1 MKNFILLISIVFT
14 FNSLF
19 AQKISEQRAATV
31 ALNFAKHKRNENF
44 RVNSVSQYSLKG
56 QTQLYIVHL
65 KPQGFVVMPV
75 NENLQPVLAYS
86 TEHNMPEEI
95 SNPEVRWL
103 LDTYAK
109 QVNYATVTKWQ
120 NAYNRKLWR
129 DFENGIFKDKKQ
141 AKTVGPLLQTHWT
154 QQAGFNAECP
164 PGVQSGCVA
173 IAMAQTL
180 KYWNYPD
187 TGANWNGYRH
197 PVFSSGSTTYDW
209 GYLHAYFSQTHYDW
223 TNMQNDYATD
233 AAAELV
239 YHCGIAVNMF
249 YTAWGAAASSA
260 DVPVA
265 LANYFRY
272 SQDMQFVHR
281 NEYTQAEWKQMLMD
295 NLDLGYPIPYSG
307 SGNSGG
313 HEFVCDG
320 YDDDTL
326 FHLNLGWGGYA
337 DGYYEIDSINAGGYD
352 FSHYND
358 ALLNLHPANGTD
370 EEFLWTT
377 KLNGYQELYS
387 YPKDIFPVNNKIIW
401 TIPADGNFY
410 DTVEYYQEC
419 AQSLDG
425 GLNWNVFKFDTLVSS
440 VFEPTKIQ
448 GFGKDTVV
456 ISLLSH
462 SDTTSYKG
470 VLIQSI
476 DGGKHWQ
483 TKFQNTT
490 SGFTNF
496 YLIDNQHSLIIGNPV
511 GGEFQIFVSSDF
523 NENFTA
529 IDGSNIPDALANE
542 KCINGSIYY
551 SNGTIWF
558 ATDKGR
564 LFKSADQGQTW
575 SVSTIYS
582 STDTLDISFAF
593 DNEAL
598 DGLALVK
605 TIHSDTVANY
615 TYFSSTDGGTNWTAI
630 GTPQNSMPS
639 DIDYIPGTD
648 KSFISVGGEFNDYNT
663 HTGISISSD
672 GGQTWTLQKQY
683 YTSVW
688 FRKVKMLSENKGFG
702 GGYSVGYS
710 VPHKHGF
717 WVFGDYDLPLV
728 ADFSMTNSI
737 ALADS
742 LQCTNTDIDVQNKS
756 LGPILSYNW
765 NFGENANPQTATG
778 EGPFTVTYSSPGDK
792 SVTLIVTG
800 EYESDT
806 AQTLIHVAESTPE
819 QFATITG
826 DSLVLL
832 HSTETYEVPQHQYTF
847 YTWTKDFDFWDG
859 ESDSNSIDIYF
870 NGFAVSG
877 DISVV
882 AYNGCGIT
890 DTVIKTITVTT
901 HLSENN
907 NISDDLIVYPNPAT
921 NYFVVDVEEN
931 CSLSIIDNSGK
942 IVKKTKLSA
951 GKNTIY
957 TQDLTQGIYQIKIE
971 GKPTIDCKLI
981 VKH

>member
-1 MKNFILLISIVFT
+1 MKNLILLISFVFA
-14 FNSLF
+14 FNFLF
-19 AQKISEQRAATV
+19 AQKITESQAAKV
-31 ALNFAKHKRNENF
+31 ALNFINHKTKENF
-44 RVNSVSQYSLKG
+44 RVNTITHYSLKE

-65 KPQGFVVMPV
+65 KPQGFVVMPA
-75 NENLQPVLAYS
+75 NENLPPILAYS
-86 TEHNMPEEI
+86 TVHNMPQKI
-95 SNPEVRWL
+95 SNSEVRWI
-103 LDTYAK
+103 LDNYAK
-109 QVNYATVTKWQ
+109 QVNYATVNNWQ
-120 NAYNRKLWR
+120 NFHNHSLWVN
-129 DFENGIFKDKKQ
+129 FENKIFTDKKQ
-141 AKTVGPLLQTHWT
+141 TKTVGPLLQTHWT
-154 QQAGFNAECP
+154 QQAGFNADCP

-187 TGANWNGYRH
+187 TGANWNGYQH
-197 PVFSSGSTTYDW
+197 PVFSSGSRTYNW

-223 TNMQNDYATD
+223 ANMQNDYATD

-249 YTAWGAAASSA
+249 YTAWGAAANSA

-281 NEYTQAEWKQMLMD
+281 NDYTQAQWKQMLID
-295 NLDLGYPIPYSG
+295 NLDKGYPIPYSG

-320 YDDDTL
+320 YDTDTL
-326 FHLNLGWGGYA
+326 FHLNLGWGGYS

-358 ALLNLHPANGTD
+358 AILNLHPANGTD
-370 EEFLWTT
+370 EDFLWTS

-387 YPKDIFPVNNKIIW
+387 YPKDIFPVNNKIVW

-410 DTVEYYQEC
+410 DTVKYYQEC

-425 GLNWNVFKFDTLVSS
+425 GLNWTVYKYDTLLSPVY
-440 VFEPTKIQ
+440 EPTKIQ
-448 GFGKDTVV
+448 GVGKDTVV

-462 SDTTSYKG
+462 SDTINYKG
-470 VLIQSI
+470 VLIQSR

-483 TKFQNTT
+483 TKYQSST
-490 SGFTNF
+490 SGFANM
-496 YLIDNQHSLIIGNPV
+496 YLFDNQHTLIVANPV

-529 IDGSNIPDALANE
+529 INGSNIPDALTNE
-542 KCINGSIYY
+542 KCVNGSIYY
-551 SNGTIWF
+551 SNGVIWF
-558 ATDKGR
+558 ATNKGR
-564 LFKSADQGQTW
+564 IFKSTDQGQTW

-582 STDTLDISFAF
+582 STDTLEVSFAF
-593 DNEAL
+593 DDEAI

-605 TIHSDTVANY
+605 TIHADTVADY
-615 TYFSSTDGGTNWTAI
+615 SYFSSSDGGTTWTAI

-672 GGQTWTLQKQY
+672 GGQTWTLLKQY

-688 FRKVKMLSENKGFG
+688 FKNVKMLSQNKGFG

-717 WVFGDYDLPLV
+717 WVLGNYDLPLV
-728 ADFSMTNSI
+728 ADFSMSNSI
-737 ALADS
+737 VLTDT
-742 LQCTNTDIDVQNKS
+742 LQCENTDIDVQNKS

-765 NFGENANPQTATG
+765 NFGEDANPQTATG
-778 EGPFTVTYSSPGDK
+778 EGPFTVTYSSPGNK
-792 SVTLIVTG
+792 TVSLIISG
-800 EYESDT
+800 KYETDT
-806 AQTLIHVAESTPE
+806 AQTLIHVAESAPE
-819 QFATITG
+819 HFETISG

-832 HSTETYEVPQHQYTF
+832 HTTKTYEVPQQPYT
-847 YTWTKDFDFWDG
+847 YYSWTKDFSFWNG
-859 ESDSNSIDIYF
+859 ESDSNSINITFD
-870 NGFAVSG
+870 GFALSG
-877 DISVV
+877 DIRVV
-882 AYNGCGIT
+882 AYNGCGIS
-890 DTVIKTITVTT
+890 DTISKTITVVT
-901 HLSENN
+901 HLSTKN
-907 NISDDLIVYPNPAT
+907 NIKSDLSIYPNPAS
-921 NYFVVDVEEN
+921 NYFIVNVTN
-931 CSLSIIDNSGK
+931 NSILKVIDNSGR
-942 IVKKTKLSA
+942 IVKQINLYI
-951 GKNTIY
+951 GKNTVSTY
-957 TQDLTQGIYQIKIE
+957 GLASGLYQIKIE
-971 GKPTIDCKLI
+971 GKQTIYCKLI
-981 VKH
+981 VK